1 MWSVGRIVNNG
12 VHERKGDT
20 VNEVTIVCGLLSV
33 MCLGLWIACYKL
45 LIYNAEYRQELNREK
60 NDYRREYEK
69 AGRLESEL
77 REVKNRNL
85 ELQQKLTKIT
95 AVVTGVPSEQGFDS
109 GYGLLKN
116 AKKCISEV
124 LDAYQQ

>member
-1 MWSVGRIVNNG
+1 M
-12 VHERKGDT
+12 
-20 VNEVTIVCGLLSV
+20 NEVTIVCVLLSV
-33 MCLGLWIACYKL
+33 MCLGLWVACYKL